1 MIQLVIV
8 ADDLTGAADTGACF
22 ANAGLA
28 TVIPL
33 SGAAIPDAD
42 VIVLSTES
50 RDMTESDAAQSV
62 AAAVARLTA
71 GNGNPDGRRVPNS
84 VWFYKKIDSAL
95 RGHPRAELLA
105 TMEAIGARRTVVAP
119 AFPAEGRT
127 TVGGRQ
133 LIDGVPVE
141 RSQVGSS
148 GADSDLLALFATD
161 RGPPVHLLDLTIV
174 RGRSDELR
182 RLLDDDADGIVVVD
196 AETDDDLSA
205 LGRAA
210 SRSRLRLLCGTAG
223 LARQLVH
230 SLPLT
235 SQAALPLEMS
245 RRAEPI
251 LVVAGS
257 QHEATE
263 RQILALREAGVPIV
277 RPTQSIV
284 DDPGTAIDATV
295 SEVTAH
301 LAAGR
306 STALATVGLAPCSR
320 GEHSVAA
327 RLAQIVATPELSGR
341 VGGLVLT
348 GGDIAAAVCTALN
361 GSAVWL
367 QGEIAP
373 GLPWGVL
380 EGGSLHAC
388 PVATKAGSFGGDDA
402 LLVCIKRLTSEVM
415 PESGETDQAGESVGP
430 LHRPRAASRRSR

>member
-1 MIQLVIV
+1 MTLLFII

-42 VIVLSTES
+42 VVVLSTES
-50 RDMTESDAAQSV
+50 RDMTERDAAQSV
-62 AAAVARLTA
+62 TAAVARLTA
-71 GNGNPDGRRVPNS
+71 GIGTPEGRRDPHCA
-84 VWFYKKIDSAL
+84 WFYKKIDSAL
-95 RGHPRAELLA
+95 RGHPRAELIA
-105 TMEAIGARRTVVAP
+105 TMEALGETRTVVAP

-133 LIDGVPVE
+133 RIYGVPLE
-141 RSQVGSS
+141 RSRLGGS
-148 GADSDLLALFATD
+148 GVNSDLRALFATE
-161 RGPPVHLLDLTIV
+161 RGLQVRLLDLPIV
-174 RGRSDELR
+174 RGRPDELR
-182 RLLDDDADGIVVVD
+182 RFLDDADGIMVAD

-210 SRSRLRLLCGTAG
+210 SRSRLRLLCGAAG
-223 LARQLVH
+223 LARQLVRT
-230 SLPLT
+230 LPLT
-235 SQAALPLEMS
+235 SDAVLRLEIS

-251 LVVAGS
+251 LIVAGS

-277 RPTQSIV
+277 HPSQSIL
-284 DDPGTAIDATV
+284 DDLATTIDATV
-295 SEVTAH
+295 TEVMAH

-306 STALATVGLAPCSR
+306 STALTTVGLAPSSR
-320 GEHSVAA
+320 GAHNVAA
-327 RLAQIVATPELSGR
+327 RLAQIVAMPEVRDR

-361 GSAVWL
+361 ASELWL
-367 QGEIAP
+367 RGEIAP

-380 EGGSLHAC
+380 EGGALHAC

-402 LLVCIKRLTSEVM
+402 LLVCIKRLTSVVM

-430 LHRPRAASRRSR
+430 LHRPRADSRRSR